1 MALLYDAIP
10 LAQVTGYVRETFNLE
25 MQRNNWDIL
34 NALVPV
40 IETDQTELEA
50 IMGSLLDESE
60 AKVRAWD
67 SESEIRGR
75 QGISKSKFEL
85 APISLKYPVGEK
97 ETLDIARVRA
107 ITGEASLLINSIY
120 ADSERGAR
128 AIAGRVNRLRA
139 DALFNA
145 AITLTETQ
153 DRVIQSISYNRA
165 GGHTVTASV
174 LWTAANHATSVPIT
188 DMQAWVSTY
197 ITTNGFPP
205 AATIGSSK
213 ALAGALA
220 SDQIRTMLNVP
231 SGVPVTVAGFQ
242 GLLQAY
248 GLPPFVAFDSMTRR
262 AGTQTRLTTDTAI
275 LLVGA
280 LDQPAGHLYVGPTV
294 EARDLVDRG
303 IIAGDGIPGLSV
315 AVWETPDPYRKWTRV
330 NATAMPWMHAP
341 NYTFLA
347 TVTS

>member
-1 MALLYDAIP
+1 MSLLYDAIP
-10 LAQVTGYVRETFNLE
+10 LAQVTGYARDTFNLE
-25 MQRNNWDIL
+25 MERNNWDLL

-50 IMGSLLDESE
+50 VLGSLLDESE
-60 AKVRAWD
+60 AKIRAWD

-75 QGISKSKFEL
+75 QGITKSKFEL
-85 APISLKYPVGEK
+85 APISVKYPIGEK
-97 ETLDIARVRA
+97 ETLDIARIRA
-107 ITGEASLLINSIY
+107 ITGDGSLIVNSIY
-120 ADSERGAR
+120 ADAERGAR

-153 DRVIQSISYNRA
+153 DRVIQSVSYGRT

-174 LWTAANHATSVPIT
+174 LWTAANASTSVPIT
-188 DMQAWVSTY
+188 DLQSWVSTY

-205 AATIGSSK
+205 AAIVGSSK

-220 SDQIRTMLNVP
+220 SNQIKSMLNVP
-231 SGVPVTVAGFQ
+231 SGVPVTVAGFA
-242 GLLQAY
+242 GLLEAY
-248 GLPPFVAFDSMTRR
+248 GLPPFVTFDSMTRR
-262 AGTQTRLTTDTAI
+262 AGTATRLTVDTAI
-275 LLVGA
+275 LMVGA

-294 EARDLVDRG
+294 EARDLVERG
-303 IIAGDGIPGLSV
+303 IIGGDGIPGLSV

-330 NATAMPWMHAP
+330 NATAFPWMHAP